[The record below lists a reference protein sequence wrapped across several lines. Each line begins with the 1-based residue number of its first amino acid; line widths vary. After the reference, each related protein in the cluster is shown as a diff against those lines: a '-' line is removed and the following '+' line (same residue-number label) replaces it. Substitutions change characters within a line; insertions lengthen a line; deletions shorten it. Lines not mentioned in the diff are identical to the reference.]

1 MSEPKTTTTEY
12 LIIGNSAAAIGA
24 VEAIREVDKM
34 KPITMVCDE
43 PYPAYS
49 RPLISKYL
57 AGERTIDAILLRPAD
72 FYRENNIDLLMGTKV
87 KHLDVTTRIAYLQGD
102 ELISWTRLLL
112 ATGGMPI
119 VPNLDGG
126 DKEGVF
132 RFLTLKDV
140 IAISEYL
147 KSSSQAVVIGGGLIG
162 ISVAEALT
170 KRGVSVTVVEMK
182 DRILNTILDE
192 TASSIAA
199 QAYTKAG
206 VRFITNQTVRKIVG
220 NARTEGVIL
229 EDGTEIACHLVVIA
243 IGVQP
248 RVELAIA
255 AGIKVNRGIVVDRF
269 MCSSHPD
276 VYAAGD
282 VAEGYDFVFGAN
294 RLTPIWPNAYLGG
307 RIAGLNMAGTKI
319 QYPGGTAM
327 NSLNYFGL
335 DIAASGAVTPPA
347 DKSCEVISQK
357 TDMAYKKLILSD
369 DTIIGMV
376 FVGDIERA
384 GIIHGLMRDRVN
396 VAGFKQ
402 ALLADSFGLA
412 YLPAELRQKRLA
424 AATADRK

>member
-1 MSEPKTTTTEY
+1 MSEPKATTAEY

-24 VEAIREVDKM
+24 VEAIREVDKI
-34 KPITMVCDE
+34 KPITMVCEE

-57 AGERTIDAILLRPAD
+57 AGERNIDGILFRPAD
-72 FYRENNIDLLMGTKV
+72 FYLQNSIDLLTGVKV
-87 KHLDVTTRIAYLQGD
+87 KHLDVITKIAYLEGD
-102 ELISWTRLLL
+102 ELISWRRLLL
-112 ATGGMPI
+112 ATGGIPI
-119 VPNLDGG
+119 VPKLDGG

-132 RFLTLKDV
+132 TFLTLKDA

-147 KSSSQAVVIGGGLIG
+147 KNGLQAVVIGGGLIG

-192 TASSIAA
+192 TASSIAEKV
-199 QAYTKAG
+199 YTKAG
-206 VRFITNQTVRKIVG
+206 VKFITNHTVRKIVG
-220 NARTEGVIL
+220 NTRTEGVVL
-229 EDGTEIACHLVVIA
+229 DDGAKIPCHLVVIA

-248 RVELAIA
+248 RVELATA

-269 MCSSHPD
+269 MCTSHPD

-282 VAEGYDFVFGAN
+282 VAEGYDFVFGTN
-294 RLTPIWPNAYLGG
+294 RLTPIWPNAYSGG

-335 DIAASGAVTPPA
+335 DIAAAGVVTPPA
-347 DKSCEVISQK
+347 DKSCEIMSQQ
-357 TDMAYKKLILSD
+357 TDVAYKKLVLSD
-369 DTIIGMV
+369 DTIIGIV

-384 GIIHGLMRDRVN
+384 GIIHGLMRDRIN

-402 ALLADSFGLA
+402 ALLADNFGLA